1 MEAMAETRSAVGCGG
16 VGNGRRIRSDRT
28 ILLFSFSSEAKR
40 QLNDTTINFTLD
52 LDKTLLVESK
62 RVTIPHTIQPASWL
76 VELDRRAFS

>member
-1 MEAMAETRSAVGCGG
+1 MEWGTDDAF
-16 VGNGRRIRSDRT
+16 DRT

-76 VELDRRAFS
+76 VELDSRAFS